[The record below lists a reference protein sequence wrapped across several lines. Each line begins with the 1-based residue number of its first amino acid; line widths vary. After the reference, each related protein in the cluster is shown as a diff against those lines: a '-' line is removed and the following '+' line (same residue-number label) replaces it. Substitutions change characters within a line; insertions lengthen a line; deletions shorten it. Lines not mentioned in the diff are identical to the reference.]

1 MVLQIHDDPL
11 LSVSRSQLSS
21 SDLGAS
27 DSVGLLSAC
36 DYNPHSHHTLQVSEH
51 CDTTA
56 HSHMQPLISSHPGFS
71 VRYPYIIYLYLSI
84 YYITGQREMERFCK
98 GPMCQEAFGGQVT
111 GKCGFGLGW
120 GRQTTCRH
128 LLFKL
133 ICNNKML
140 AAELLADI
148 V

>member
-1 MVLQIHDDPL
+1 MVLQVHDDPL

-21 SDLGAS
+21 SDPGAS
-27 DSVGLLSAC
+27 DSVGLFSAC

-84 YYITGQREMERFCK
+84 YYITGQRETERFCK
-98 GPMCQEAFGGQVT
+98 GPMCHEALGGKVT
-111 GKCGFGLGW
+111 GNIYSMRNKITFEHCCTF
-120 GRQTTCRH
+120 
-128 LLFKL
+128 LFIFVRLQAKTG
-133 ICNNKML
+133 
-140 AAELLADI
+140 
-148 V
+148 VG